1 MRSELKINLK
11 SLSNQGWDF
20 SYNQK
25 SAELTKKLRP
35 LIGENSY
42 NIRVCVRPSGH
53 SSYIISGQIQTWFN
67 LLCARCAY
75 EFKESINKEF
85 EEKIFLQK
93 KLIRIDK
100 RVRNSHFS
108 ELMNTEDFTV
118 INDDLF
124 DIGEFLHE
132 LIAVEEPLRPL
143 GAKTCDDNHLICEHL
158 ENMKQK
164 IKQKSGRGQI
174 HFSQNA

>member
-1 MRSELKINLK
+1 MRSELKIRLK
-11 SLSNQGWDF
+11 NRANQGWDF
-20 SYNQK
+20 SYNQE

-35 LIGENSY
+35 LIGENPY
-42 NIRVCVRPSGH
+42 NIQVSVRPAGH
-53 SSYIISGQIQTWFN
+53 LSYVISGQIQTYFN

-75 EFKESINKEF
+75 GFKKSINKEF
-85 EEKIFLQK
+85 EEKIFIQK

-108 ELMNTEDFTV
+108 ELMNTEDFTL
-118 INDDLF
+118 IHDDLF

-132 LIAVEEPLRPL
+132 LITVEEPMRPL
-143 GAKTCDDNHLICEHL
+143 GAKTCDDKHFTCEHL

-164 IKQKSGRGQI
+164 IKQKSGLAQI
-174 HFSQNA
+174 HFSQNG